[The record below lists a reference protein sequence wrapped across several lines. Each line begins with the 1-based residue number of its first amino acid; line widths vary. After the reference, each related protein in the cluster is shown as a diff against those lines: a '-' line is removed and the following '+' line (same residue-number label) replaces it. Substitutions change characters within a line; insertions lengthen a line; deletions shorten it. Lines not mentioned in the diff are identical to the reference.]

1 MEEKWWKFLHHVQL
15 DLEEENNFKRQMR
28 HSSLLTLCPRPSF
41 SPVSYSQLTDL
52 SVCEAVHQ
60 CFPAQELF
68 KCIKKGRSDV
78 PVRILALTTSSV
90 FFFFLF
96 PIAHTFLFSCVM
108 MLLCLSFHHDLPVT
122 GMKLSL
128 KCFSCFST

>member
-1 MEEKWWKFLHHVQL
+1 MEEKWWKFLHYVQL

-28 HSSLLTLCPRPSF
+28 HSSLFTLCPRRSF

-60 CFPAQELF
+60 CFAARELL

-78 PVRILALTTSSV
+78 PVRILALTTSSG
-90 FFFFLF
+90 FFFLF

-108 MLLCLSFHHDLPVT
+108 MLLCLSFHRDLPVR
-122 GMKLSL
+122 GMK
-128 KCFSCFST
+128 

>member
-1 MEEKWWKFLHHVQL
+1 MEEKWWKFLHYVQL

-28 HSSLLTLCPRPSF
+28 HSSLFTLCPRRSF

-60 CFPAQELF
+60 CFAARELL

-78 PVRILALTTSSV
+78 PVRILALTTSSG
-90 FFFFLF
+90 FFFFS
-96 PIAHTFLFSCVM
+96 FLLRTHS
-108 MLLCLSFHHDLPVT
+108 SFLV
-122 GMKLSL
+122 S
-128 KCFSCFST
+128 